1 MEVVVTICGFYIGTN
16 ELWDLPNKRFWSRD
30 PDSLARSPWT
40 RWILKSSSTIRQSNP
55 GHQHIWRPSITLF
68 LLLRIQEETKTV
80 FLLSFIQVKKSNYV
94 SRYGI
99 YYTYVSA
106 KKRKPQEED
115 RVMAE
120 RLLRRRRATAVR
132 VTDSKA
138 IGWVNKGRMKTRSE
152 RLELGVEGVS

>member
-1 MEVVVTICGFYIGTN
+1 M
-16 ELWDLPNKRFWSRD
+16 
-30 PDSLARSPWT
+30 
-40 RWILKSSSTIRQSNP
+40 
-55 GHQHIWRPSITLF
+55 
-68 LLLRIQEETKTV
+68 LRIQEETKTV
-80 FLLSFIQVKKSNYV
+80 FLLSFIQVKKSNYI

-138 IGWVNKGRMKTRSE
+138 IG
-152 RLELGVEGVS
+152 